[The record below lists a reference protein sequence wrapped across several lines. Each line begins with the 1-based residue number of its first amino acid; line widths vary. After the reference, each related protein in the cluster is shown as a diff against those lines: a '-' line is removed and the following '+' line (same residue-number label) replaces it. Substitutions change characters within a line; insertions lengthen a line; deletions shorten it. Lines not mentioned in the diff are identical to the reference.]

1 MKTPKPLN
9 LTPQE
14 ANAILV
20 MLESDLETWLPDFDP
35 IADWETLHLNAHML
49 LAYYAFKTWYVET
62 HDETRVAGNLERGS
76 NNAKVYR

>member
-35 IADWETLHLNAHML
+35 IADWETLHLSAQQL
-49 LAYYAFKTWYVET
+49 LAYHTFKTWYVET
-62 HDETRVAGNLERGS
+62 HDENQVAGNLKRGS

>member
-35 IADWETLHLNAHML
+35 IADWETLHLSAQQL
-49 LAYYAFKTWYVET
+49 LAYHTFKTWYVE
-62 HDETRVAGNLERGS
+62 EFGNDNR
-76 NNAKVYR
+76 